1 MDVNLPDI
9 AGPIG
14 MLKCLAALRTLP
26 AGDAVAFTVRDA
38 DTYHTLVKIFSQDA
52 RCRMTTEE
60 TAQGHYMV
68 VRKLKEGKMTTGGTL

>member
-14 MLKCLAALRTLP
+14 MLKCLAALRQLP
-26 AGDAVAFTVRDA
+26 AGDAVVFTVRDA
-38 DTYHTLVKIFSQDA
+38 DAYQTLVKIFSRDA

-60 TAQGHYMV
+60 TAEGHLMII
-68 VRKLKEGKMTTGGTL
+68 RRL